1 MAAAS
6 PFAFGEFS
14 CYEGRGT
21 YRLVQ
26 AEIQQ
31 YFREITEDYESAMY
45 GFISW
50 NWHLITV
57 GKEKESRNF

>member
-1 MAAAS
+1 MKDA
-6 PFAFGEFS
+6 
-14 CYEGRGT
+14 GT

-45 GFISW
+45 GFYFLELAD
-50 NWHLITV
+50 LITV